1 MRRNPPPIP
10 IRVET
15 WDRTNKR
22 FVPKP
27 TRTKFLKGPIPW
39 SWIVNAARLRG
50 QALEVGLCL
59 WRVAGATDS
68 YSVRLS
74 SSELQPFGIDH
85 SAKSRAL
92 KALGKAGL
100 ISIQPNRGML
110 STITILNTN
119 T

>member
-1 MRRNPPPIP
+1 
-10 IRVET
+10 
-15 WDRTNKR
+15 
-22 FVPKP
+22 
-27 TRTKFLKGPIPW
+27 
-39 SWIVNAARLRG
+39 
-50 QALEVGLCL
+50 
-59 WRVAGATDS
+59 VAGATNS
-68 YSVRLS
+68 HSVRLS
-74 SSELQPFGIDH
+74 SSELEPFGIDH